1 MTLRLRWTEQAV
13 AQLSAIA
20 EQIATSS
27 PVYAE
32 TIVDR
37 IVHRLLQA
45 QRFPESGR
53 MVPEYERTE
62 IRELI
67 EFPYRV
73 IYRRGP
79 ESIEVVAI
87 VHGRQDLG
95 EHR

>member
-1 MTLRLRWTEQAV
+1 VTLRLRWTEQAV

-32 TIVDR
+32 TVVDR
-37 IVHRLLQA
+37 IVHRLAQA

-53 MVPEYERTE
+53 MVPEYERPE

-79 ESIEVVAI
+79 EAIEVVAI
-87 VHGRQDLG
+87 VHSRQDLG
-95 EHR
+95 EPR

>member
-37 IVHRLLQA
+37 IVHRLTQA

-73 IYRRGP
+73 IYRCGP
-79 ESIEVVAI
+79 ESIDVVAI
-87 VHGRQDLG
+87 VHSRQDLG